1 MNDKYSHLLVEEVGV
16 IHSGAIGEFKEI
28 PLIVVRLCETNKM
41 SIFVKW
47 ETEHLQKCPFCIL
60 KEEKNE

>member
-16 IHSGAIGEFKEI
+16 IHSGAIGELDTI
-28 PLIVVRLCETNKM
+28 PLIVVRLCETNRT

-47 ETEHLQKCPFCIL
+47 ETNLLPKCPFCIL
-60 KEEKNE
+60 KEKEDE